1 MIEPTRKTSL
11 RLLFTTLVCVG
22 LTLLSSRCSLMGG
35 GSEIVRA
42 DKFSVDAPKE
52 WRATKNRDADKFYEL
67 PSGSRV
73 AVSSSCRRWVRAPL
87 TVMAK
92 QLLIG
97 NRGLK
102 LLRQEPITVAGG
114 EGLLTTAQAREGNR
128 DVFLTLV
135 LVRKQE
141 CLFDVVH
148 MGKKEIS
155 ADEEKSLIAMAKGLH
170 YGTDEAAVGAH

>member
-1 MIEPTRKTSL
+1 MVYSRKTSI
-11 RLLFTTLVCVG
+11 RLLLTTAVCLG
-22 LTLLSSRCSLMGG
+22 MLFLHGRCSLMGG
-35 GSEIVRA
+35 GAEIDRA
-42 DKFSVDAPKE
+42 EKFSVETPKE
-52 WRATKNRDADKFYEL
+52 WRAMKNRDADRAFEL

-97 NRGLK
+97 NREVKVLT
-102 LLRQEPITVAGG
+102 QEPIAVAGG
-114 EGLLTTAQAREGNR
+114 EGLLTKARAREGSR
-128 DVFLTLV
+128 DIFLTLV
-135 LVRKQE
+135 LVRKHD

-155 ADEEKSLIAMAKGLH
+155 ADEQMSLVGMAKGLH
-170 YGTDEAAVGAH
+170 YGTDETAIGAH